1 MLFRRL
7 RAAQG
12 RHAGQYAESIHQI
25 IAVGG
30 IGAFFQCFTLVV
42 GGEGEAEFVGKAE
55 AVAEVEAVADDV
67 GTLPRA
73 GNDDAVGMFDVVAFL
88 IQLLLQFGQ
97 IHHFADLVG
106 LVGHH
111 IFIGGRD
118 GVVAAR
124 MPHPAVGNRTVVF
137 IVFCQLAGDFVGRV
151 FYHAQH
157 FFMGSR
163 RTVGVR
169 RHRAF
174 AAFPPQVRRRF
185 FAYVAPVPKVVL
197 IVGRNDADDGA
208 AALMAVAVGLHPPH
222 IGLKVYPFVVLRF
235 PFVADFVGFAVDFR
249 AYARC
254 LLRGFV

>member
-1 MLFRRL
+1 
-7 RAAQG
+7 
-12 RHAGQYAESIHQI
+12 
-25 IAVGG
+25 
-30 IGAFFQCFTLVV
+30 
-42 GGEGEAEFVGKAE
+42 
-55 AVAEVEAVADDV
+55 
-67 GTLPRA
+67 
-73 GNDDAVGMFDVVAFL
+73 MFDVVAFL

-124 MPHPAVGNRTVVF
+124 MPHPAVSNRTVVF

-174 AAFPPQVRRRF
+174 AAFPPQVRRGL
-185 FAYVAPVPKVVL
+185 FAYVAPIPKVVL

-235 PFVADFVGFAVDFR
+235 PFVADFVGFTVDFR
-249 AYARC
+249 PYPWC
-254 LLRGFV
+254 LLRGII